1 MADRSFPILDQ
12 PDIAGVL
19 FHPRPEFGG
28 FGGGRGQSVSVAVA
42 PDCRL
47 GGRLNAADPGAP
59 VVLYFHGN
67 GEIAADYT
75 DIATLYSGIGLTLLV
90 VDFRGYGRSDGSP
103 SAGTM
108 IADAVATFD
117 LMPEVLTETG
127 TEAGSLYVM
136 GRSLGSAAAVAVAQ
150 RAGAAIGGLILE
162 SGFSDTFGL
171 IARIGGPSLEGVTEQ
186 RDGFDNAGILET
198 LSVPTLVIHG
208 REDRI
213 IPVDDGR
220 ELHRRAGTL
229 NKRMVEIP
237 RAGHNDLLL
246 VDPRTY
252 FQAIRDLVDG

>member
-1 MADRSFPILDQ
+1 LADRSLNILDRE
-12 PDIAGVL
+12 DICSVL
-19 FHPRPEFGG
+19 FHPRPEFAG
-28 FGGGRGQSVSVAVA
+28 FGGGRGQSVSVPVA

-47 GGRLNAADPGAP
+47 GGRLYAADPGAP

-75 DIATLYSGIGLTLLV
+75 DIATLYAGIGLTLLV

-103 SAGTM
+103 SASTM
-108 IADAVATFD
+108 ITDAVATYEA
-117 LMPEVLTETG
+117 MPEILDASG
-127 TEAGSLYVM
+127 TEAGGLYVM
-136 GRSLGSAAAVAVAQ
+136 GRSLGSAAAVAVARQ
-150 RAGAAIGGLILE
+150 AGAEIGGLILE

-171 IARIGGPSLEGVTEQ
+171 VARIGGPSLEGVTEK

-220 ELHRRAGTL
+220 ELYRRAGTL
-229 NKRMVEIP
+229 NKRIVEIP
-237 RAGHNDLLL
+237 RAGHNDLLM
-246 VDPRTY
+246 VDARTY
-252 FQAIRDLVDG
+252 FQAIRELVDG